1 MKVFIIKKNPLT
13 IPVVLS
19 EVLGLYKENK
29 INVSINYEEDFLFK
43 GKNPYA
49 TSESDCMMGDLTFFF
64 YALEKGI
71 DSVITSNLTRT
82 IHLLLRK
89 DKSFKD
95 ENLKIGV
102 NRTGLFRL
110 FMENDLKDKLKNP
123 EIVWINNTYERIEA
137 LKKNEI
143 DGLIAIEPFIDEIE
157 NRDLGKRVWS
167 LKNSDKNLVM
177 WCFKREYYEKNKEE
191 VKIFHKVLREA
202 NNIYNNMLEEEKR
215 KFLKEHMNYDE
226 EHIEIALK
234 FKFEKEGQ
242 VREEDYNLCQDW
254 MIKTGEIK
262 NKYRNAYYNKSSE
275 IL

>member
-1 MKVFIIKKNPLT
+1 
-13 IPVVLS
+13 
-19 EVLGLYKENK
+19 
-29 INVSINYEEDFLFK
+29 
-43 GKNPYA
+43 
-49 TSESDCMMGDLTFFF
+49 
-64 YALEKGI
+64 
-71 DSVITSNLTRT
+71 
-82 IHLLLRK
+82 
-89 DKSFKD
+89 
-95 ENLKIGV
+95 
-102 NRTGLFRL
+102 
-110 FMENDLKDKLKNP
+110 
-123 EIVWINNTYERIEA
+123 
-137 LKKNEI
+137 
-143 DGLIAIEPFIDEIE
+143 
-157 NRDLGKRVWS
+157 
-167 LKNSDKNLVM
+167 M

-242 VREEDYNLCQDW
+242 VREEDYNLCQEW

>member
-19 EVLGLYKENK
+19 EALGLYKENK
-29 INVSINYEEDFLFK
+29 INVSIKYEEDFLFK
-43 GKNPYA
+43 GKNPY
-49 TSESDCMMGDLTFFF
+49 TTGESDCMIGDLTFFF

-82 IHLLLRK
+82 IHLLLGK
-89 DKSFKD
+89 GKSFKD

-123 EIVWINNTYERIEA
+123 QIVWINNTYERIEA
-137 LKKNEI
+137 LKKKEI

-242 VREEDYNLCQDW
+242 VREEDYNLCQEW

-262 NKYRNAYYNKSSE
+262 NKYRHAYYNKSSE